1 MNRQN
6 DDFELKHSPEET
18 YAGDANKIKLKVASY
33 TTILEVERAYLE
45 EEKNKAAIE
54 LSEATV
60 KANDENSSL
69 EDKKKVEELSR
80 KYQDINSTLER
91 FMEKREKFLDIA
103 KKALRLPQSNLDE
116 LEKNGKTVFDGE
128 TIVRDDLES
137 KLDVSFEE
145 AQKPLVDEKSNELV
159 FNSIDPEVIREEV
172 EKAIYSNEKDD
183 EGLTDADRI
192 DENLTDKNLEKMA
205 KYGAEAIKEELDQ
218 PISEATLNSLFDA
231 EGTVEPEFTP
241 DTSKE
246 QETEVKPIE
255 VRDDYFT
262 HLGEQNTKPSP
273 SFEGFDNDKD
283 MEAFIASLNAEKDK
297 SKARLQDSKNRNVE
311 LNNTKK
317 GLDEELGKADT
328 SLEEAKRR
336 KKLAETRK
344 KYFEAIMPEVKEL
357 KAQEEEQNKKNALV
371 EQEIAE
377 RQERLDST
385 NSQIDN
391 YNNEAEA
398 LEKEVEEMI
407 KSMRNSDDDYG
418 QMGGSGRTK

>member
-54 LSEATV
+54 LSETTV

-262 HLGEQNTKPSP
+262 QFDTPVQSDTKVQPSSGVV
-273 SFEGFDNDKD
+273 SFED
-283 MEAFIASLNAEKDK
+283 
-297 SKARLQDSKNRNVE
+297 
-311 LNNTKK
+311 
-317 GLDEELGKADT
+317 DEELKGILAQQEAARKSIGNSKDDVKKKQQRVDETTREREEKKAKADELGREAET
-328 SLEEAKRR
+328 VRITARNEEIAKQ
-336 KKLAETRK
+336 KQILAELLEQASNIKAESTK
-344 KYFEAIMPEVKEL
+344 LDETIKENEDAIANYDE
-357 KAQEEEQNKKNALV
+357 
-371 EQEIAE
+371 EIAK
-377 RQERLDST
+377 
-385 NSQIDN
+385 SQSII
-391 YNNEAEA
+391 EQ
-398 LEKEVEEMI
+398 
-407 KSMRNSDDDYG
+407 YG
-418 QMGGSGRTK
+418 GRTK